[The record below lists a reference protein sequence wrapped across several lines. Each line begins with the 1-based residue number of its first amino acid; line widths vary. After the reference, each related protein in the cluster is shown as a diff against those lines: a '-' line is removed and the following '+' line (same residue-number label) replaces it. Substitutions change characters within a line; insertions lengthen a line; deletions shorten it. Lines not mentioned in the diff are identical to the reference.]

1 MVNRCEA
8 AARLERKSFFAH
20 TRVLFNVES
29 LCKKDWEWKAE
40 IAAQIFLFIKNNGE
54 NILIVRNRTV
64 GNLRFV
70 VFQYTFDDTQT
81 KARTGFVL

>member
-1 MVNRCEA
+1 MVNLCEA

-40 IAAQIFLFIKNNGE
+40 IAAQIKILFIKNNGE
-54 NILIVRNRTV
+54 NVLIVCNRTV

-81 KARTGFVL
+81 KA